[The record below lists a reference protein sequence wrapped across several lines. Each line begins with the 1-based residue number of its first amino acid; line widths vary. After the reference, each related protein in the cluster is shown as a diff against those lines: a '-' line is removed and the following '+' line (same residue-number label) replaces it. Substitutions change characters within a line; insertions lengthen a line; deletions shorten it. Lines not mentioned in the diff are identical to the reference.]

1 LKDTFVSQSIQD
13 FKENLLM
20 FGKNQLQQFQPQ
32 NDYKELLKLTI
43 IFLGEKP
50 QNGIFFKVSV
60 SVHLA
65 R

>member
-1 LKDTFVSQSIQD
+1 LEDTFVFQSVQD

-32 NDYKELLKLTI
+32 DYYKELLKLTI
-43 IFLGEKP
+43 IFLSEKT
-50 QNGIFFKVSV
+50 QNGTFFKVLG
-60 SVHLA
+60 SVHHA